1 MFRLEDHLDAVRAA
15 VKTQYSTDLDRLGVD
30 VDDFVGDVVLLLVR
44 RQGTSG
50 AFHCRADE
58 PVNDYGTPRRF
69 FGYVVR
75 MANPMIRDLRAKTN
89 RRRRWDRD
97 LIQRMPRGRDQYV
110 DESARLEAREELRRT
125 RC

>member
-15 VKTQYSTDLDRLGVD
+15 VRTQYAVDLDRLGVD

-44 RQGTSG
+44 RQGTPG
-50 AFHCRADE
+50 AFHCRPDE
-58 PVNDYGTPRRF
+58 PVNAYGTPRRF
-69 FGYVVR
+69 YGYVVR

-97 LIQRMPRGRDQYV
+97 LIQRMPPGRDQYV
-110 DESARLEAREELRRT
+110 DESARLEAREELRRSRT
-125 RC
+125 

>member
-15 VKTQYSTDLDRLGVD
+15 VRTQYAVDLDRLGVD

-44 RQGTSG
+44 RQGTPG
-50 AFHCRADE
+50 AFHCRPDE
-58 PVNDYGTPRRF
+58 PVNAYGTPRRF
-69 FGYVVR
+69 YGYVVR

-110 DESARLEAREELRRT
+110 DESARLEAREELRRSRT
-125 RC
+125 